1 MFSPC
6 SPHVALATIFRCAGL
21 RIKKQMQ
28 TCMLDKVRRMIMLAK
43 EQLQLLLYGGTA
55 LAAIAA
61 AVGIICIV
69 VFILT
74 GRKIK
79 KALERDY
86 GKLDY

>member
-1 MFSPC
+1 
-6 SPHVALATIFRCAGL
+6 
-21 RIKKQMQ
+21 
-28 TCMLDKVRRMIMLAK
+28 MLAK